1 VISSRR
7 LRGLT
12 CTCLWAIAGA
22 GACAQAET
30 SPDSAPID
38 SPPPVDAA
46 VDAVPIDAN
55 ESSGFFEDTTPA
67 DFGSGALTDVVV
79 EAWGAIAPR
88 AYYTGG
94 LRVRGNDTATFTN
107 AATATWAGVEAGIF
121 TSAAAPGRS
130 IAVDWT
136 TATPAGVGLTAGDD
150 FTLGYDGEIYL
161 EGGTWTFHV
170 LADDHAFLEL
180 APIGS
185 TGFTRVASANVGA
198 EATGTFVA
206 SADGWYPVRL
216 GYCERTGSAA
226 LRVEMR
232 GPTIATRAPV
242 PRHRLRFAASG
253 MDGLAVAAFDDSR
266 MLGDTQT
273 TIDRAMPAARNY
285 GTAAP
290 ADLGITAADDFSVRW
305 TGQLRIDVGG
315 DYVFRYVTDD
325 GQRLWIDGALVQ
337 DFFDATPHDTMTSP
351 IALDPGWHDL
361 VVDLSESVATAQA
374 TLSVVSGPDLVGA
387 SLPAARLRPVEARS
401 ERHDSGVDR
410 TDRAIPDAGQVDSI
424 IAIDAPPG
432 AKTHGIDVSWTFDHG
447 YRGDLEL
454 ILIAPDGSQTVVRDH
469 VGGAATGTVTERVH
483 VTALDETTASGVWRL
498 RARDTVSLDTG
509 TLRDFQLTVHHRAGR
524 PPIAPTASFVSTVK
538 DLGDMVTAYTSFSW
552 QARMG
557 AGTTIKVY
565 VRSGDT
571 LDAALAAPWST
582 PLVDPAGGSPPVV
595 ARRYFQYRIDF
606 ESDGDGTAMVDSVRL
621 DTRREVP

>member
-1 VISSRR
+1 M
-7 LRGLT
+7 
-12 CTCLWAIAGA
+12 IAGA

-30 SPDSAPID
+30 SPDSAPTD
-38 SPPPVDAA
+38 SPPPIDAA

-55 ESSGFFEDTTPA
+55 ESAGFFEDTSSA
-67 DFGSGALTDVVV
+67 DFGGGALTEVVV
-79 EAWGAIAPR
+79 ESWGAIAPR

-94 LRVRGNDTATFTN
+94 LRVRGNDTATFTS
-107 AATATWAGVEAGIF
+107 AATATWAAVEAGIL
-121 TSAAAPGRS
+121 TSAVAPGRS
-130 IAVDWT
+130 VAVDWT
-136 TATPAGVGLTAGDD
+136 TATPAGIGLTAGDD

-161 EGGTWTFHV
+161 ETGTWTFHV

-185 TGFTRVASANVGA
+185 TGFTRVASANVPT

-226 LRVEMR
+226 LRVELS
-232 GPTIATRAPV
+232 GPTIPARAPV

-273 TIDRAMPAARNY
+273 AIDRAMPAARTY

-337 DFFDATPHDTMTSP
+337 DLFDATPHDTMTAA

-361 VVDLSESVATAQA
+361 VIDLSESVATAQA

-387 SLPAARLRPVEARS
+387 SLPPARLRPVEARS
-401 ERHDSGVDR
+401 ERHDTGVDR
-410 TDRAIPDAGQVDSI
+410 TDRAIPDIGQIDSTVR
-424 IAIDAPPG
+424 IDAPPG
-432 AKTHGIDVSWTFDHG
+432 AKTHGIDVSWTFDHS

-454 ILIAPDGSQTVVRDH
+454 TLIAPDGSQTLVRDH

-483 VTALDETTASGVWRL
+483 VTALDETIASGVWRL
-498 RARDTVSLDTG
+498 RARDTTSLDTG
-509 TLRDFQLTVHHRAGR
+509 TLRDFQLTVHHRAGQ
-524 PPIAPTASFVSTVK
+524 PPIAPAASFVSTVK
-538 DLGDMVTAYTSFSW
+538 DLGDMVTAYTSFAW
-552 QARMG
+552 QARLG
-557 AGTTIKVY
+557 AGTAIKVY

-571 LDAALAAPWST
+571 MDAVLAAAWST
-582 PLVDPAGGSPPVV
+582 PLVDPNGGSPPVV
-595 ARRYFQYRIDF
+595 ARRYFQYRVDF
-606 ESDGDGTAMVDSVRL
+606 ESDGDGAAMVDSVRL